1 MDIKEEPTWT
11 AEEKMPKAAENA
23 QRLTVTGR
31 MCRYVKIGCALVFD
45 KFKETIGSNCV
56 WSL

>member
-1 MDIKEEPTWT
+1 
-11 AEEKMPKAAENA
+11 MPKAAEKV
-23 QRLTVTGR
+23 QRLTATGR

>member
-1 MDIKEEPTWT
+1 
-11 AEEKMPKAAENA
+11 MPKAAENA

-45 KFKETIGSNCV
+45 KFEETIGSNCV